1 MRRTR
6 GRCAYC
12 GVGGVRLEREH
23 PIPRCL
29 YPASLNPSSVQR
41 ITVPACAACNR
52 GWSDDE
58 AHFRNVLL
66 VAGEPND
73 AVTELWEGK
82 AARSFYEID
91 GRRRVTELFK
101 QMIPVMVGDQKR
113 WMIYPGKDERVIRV
127 VRKIVRGLSSFH
139 RIESAVQETRVWAD
153 VLKFRI
159 PDYLMDSVTFY
170 HREADILRYW
180 YEAYDE
186 GEISSS
192 WLLTFFERRTFVA
205 TVERRDGTAGNHR

>member
-1 MRRTR
+1 
-6 GRCAYC
+6 
-12 GVGGVRLEREH
+12 
-23 PIPRCL
+23 
-29 YPASLNPSSVQR
+29 
-41 ITVPACAACNR
+41 VPACGACNR

-73 AVTELWEGK
+73 AVAELWASK
-82 AARSFYEID
+82 AMRSFYDID

-101 QMIPVMVGDQKR
+101 LMKPVIVEDQKR

-139 RIESAVQETRVWAD
+139 RIESAIQERRVWAD
-153 VLKFRI
+153 VLKFQI
-159 PDYLMDSVTFY
+159 PDYLTDSVTFH

-186 GEISSS
+186 GDLSSL

-205 TVERRDGTAGNHR
+205 SVERPDRTAGNRG